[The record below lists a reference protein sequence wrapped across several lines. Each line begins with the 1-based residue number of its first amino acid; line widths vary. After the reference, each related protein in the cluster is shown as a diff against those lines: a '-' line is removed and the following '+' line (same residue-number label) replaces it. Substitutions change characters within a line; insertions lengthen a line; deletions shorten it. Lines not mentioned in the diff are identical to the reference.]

1 MEDEILQSPWN
12 PLTHFSLD
20 TTRRW
25 QCSVKGHDIV
35 IEKDRPLLF
44 AGFRPQTYRLFIDGK
59 LVQQQSG
66 F

>member
-1 MEDEILQSPWN
+1 
-12 PLTHFSLD
+12 LD